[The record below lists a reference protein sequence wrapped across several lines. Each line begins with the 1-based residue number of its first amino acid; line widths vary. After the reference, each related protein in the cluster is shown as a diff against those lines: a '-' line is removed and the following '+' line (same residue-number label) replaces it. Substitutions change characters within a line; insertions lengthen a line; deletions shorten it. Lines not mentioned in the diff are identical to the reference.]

1 MRLARLN
8 AAFWFGVIVLA
19 YFLICAIRVF
29 WMSYWLAADGKQS
42 TALITREHAHGVVSY
57 RYSVDDLEY
66 TGSSQRNWGNER
78 YRNIHTGQ
86 ESIVY
91 FSASHPWISSLETPF
106 FPPRTTL
113 LHVLVL
119 GFLASWVFLWLERSR
134 GLSAAPVARISTSS
148 ELKLRW
154 YQHIWLALPFILLL
168 VGGAIGGACGG
179 AAWTI
184 NGWVFRKT
192 ERPVLRYLWT
202 GLISLGAV
210 AAFLAFICAA
220 AGEGVE
226 QGSGATHD
234 KPHE

>member
-19 YFLICAIRVF
+19 YFLIYAIRVF
-29 WMSYWLAADGKQS
+29 WMSYWLAADGEQS
-42 TALITREHAHGVVSY
+42 IALITKERAHGVVSY
-57 RYSVDDLEY
+57 RYSANDHEY
-66 TGSSQRNWGNER
+66 TGASQRNWENER
-78 YRNIHTGQ
+78 YRNVHTGQ

-91 FSASHPWISSLETPF
+91 FSASHPWISSLETPC

-119 GFLASWVFLWLERSR
+119 LFLGSWVFLWLERSR
-134 GLSAAPVARISTSS
+134 GSSAAPAARIFTAS
-148 ELKLRW
+148 EAKLRW

-168 VGGAIGGACGG
+168 FGGAIGGACGG

-192 ERPVLRYLWT
+192 QHPVQRYLWT

-210 AAFLAFICAA
+210 AVFVGYVFLALQQP
-220 AGEGVE
+220 GR
-226 QGSGATHD
+226 
-234 KPHE
+234 